1 MKLSTAVV
9 TKKLAKNPGWILDG
23 DAIRKQYTLSSFP
36 EAIAFVTRLAFAAEA
51 NDHHPDLHV
60 SYKKVTVVWTT
71 HSDGGLS
78 AKDFD
83 GAHQSDMIAARMV
96 ARTRA
101 D

>member
-1 MKLSTAVV
+1 MKLSKSVIATR
-9 TKKLAKNPGWILDG
+9 LAKNPGWILDG
-23 DAIRKQYTLSSFP
+23 DAIRKQYTLPSFP

-51 NDHHPDLHV
+51 KDHHPDLHV

-83 GAHQSDMIAARMV
+83 GARQSDMIAARMV
-96 ARTRA
+96 A
-101 D
+101 

>member
-1 MKLSTAVV
+1 MKLSTSEIAAG
-9 TKKLAKNPGWILDG
+9 LAENPGWILDG
-23 DAIRKQYTLSSFP
+23 DAIRKQYKLPSFP

-60 SYKKVTVVWTT
+60 SYRKVTVVWTT

-83 GAHQSDMIAARMV
+83 GARQSDMIAARMV
-96 ARTRA
+96 A
-101 D
+101 

>member
-1 MKLSTAVV
+1 MKLSTSDIASR
-9 TKKLAKNPGWILDG
+9 LAESPGWILDG
-23 DAIRKQYTLSSFP
+23 NAIRKQYTLPSFP

-51 NDHHPDLHV
+51 EDHHPDLHV

-83 GAHQSDMIAARMV
+83 GARQSDMIAAKMV
-96 ARTRA
+96 A
-101 D
+101 

>member
-1 MKLSTAVV
+1 MKLSTSEIAAR
-9 TKKLAKNPGWILDG
+9 LAEHPGWILDG
-23 DAIRKQYTLSSFP
+23 AAIRKQYTLPSFP

-60 SYKKVTVVWTT
+60 SYRKVTVVWTT

-83 GAHQSDMIAARMV
+83 GARQSDMIAARMV
-96 ARTRA
+96 A
-101 D
+101 

>member
-1 MKLSTAVV
+1 MKLSTSEIAG
-9 TKKLAKNPGWILDG
+9 KLAENPGWILDG
-23 DAIRKQYTLSSFP
+23 DAIRKQYTLPSFP

-60 SYKKVTVVWTT
+60 SYRKVTVVWTT

-83 GAHQSDMIAARMV
+83 GARQSDMIAARMV
-96 ARTRA
+96 A
-101 D
+101 